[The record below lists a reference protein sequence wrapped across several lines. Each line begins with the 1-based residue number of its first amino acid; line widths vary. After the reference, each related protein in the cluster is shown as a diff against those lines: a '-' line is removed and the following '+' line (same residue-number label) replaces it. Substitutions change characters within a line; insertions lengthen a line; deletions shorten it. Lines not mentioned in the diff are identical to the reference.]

1 MRSTREAARLAEI
14 LADDYWSGRLGRSM
28 PGPATQAVWETMPE
42 VRAVEDLSG
51 EPGYRVRLF
60 LTFVCAVD
68 RMRNADRLWRDAAR
82 LFEAHPEVFWP
93 EHVIRTPRAD
103 LKATLS
109 RHRVSKFHG
118 PDTEGWLRIAHS
130 LATGAGPVCD
140 VIRQGRGD
148 AAAILRDLRRGD
160 QDGNR
165 FPLLRGKK
173 IGPMWLRIM
182 VAPGGAAVSRM
193 EVVPIAVDVQVRKA
207 TAALGVAYATDL
219 PTSTIQDAWRE
230 AVAAGDVPG
239 PPGLA
244 GTCAA
249 LDPALWSL
257 GRSGCSRCHKK
268 KLRVPI
274 SRACDSCVLPFPARR
289 EKRSAEGMGSRA
301 AGEESAED
309 FTGGAT
315 MTILD
320 RAERAMREAG
330 RPLGLSELARRM
342 SANGWTT
349 KAFDPPGNVGTSLAD
364 DVKTRTSRFRRVG
377 PGVYALKR
385 ARRRIPFIR

>member
-1 MRSTREAARLAEI
+1 MARSTREAARLAEI
-14 LADDYWSGRLGRSM
+14 IADDYWSGRLGNSM

-42 VRAVEDLSG
+42 VRALESLAG

-82 LFEAHPEVFWP
+82 LFEAHPEVFEP
-93 EHVIRTPRAD
+93 ESLVRTPMGD

-109 RHRVSKFHG
+109 HHHVSKFHE
-118 PDTEGWLRIAHS
+118 PDTAGWLRIGRT
-130 LATGAGPVCD
+130 LATGDGPVCRL
-140 VIRQGRGD
+140 IRRGHGD
-148 AAAILRDLRRGD
+148 ADAILRDLRSRD
-160 QDGNR
+160 RDGNR

-193 EVVPIAVDVQVRKA
+193 EVVPVAVDVQVRRA

-219 PTSTIQDAWRE
+219 SKSTIQDAWRE
-230 AVAAGDVPG
+230 AVAAGNVPG

-249 LDPALWSL
+249 LDPALWSF

-274 SRACDSCVLPFPARR
+274 SRACDSCVLPFPLDSPR
-289 EKRSAEGMGSRA
+289 GS
-301 AGEESAED
+301 
-309 FTGGAT
+309 GA
-315 MTILD
+315 
-320 RAERAMREAG
+320 
-330 RPLGLSELARRM
+330 
-342 SANGWTT
+342 
-349 KAFDPPGNVGTSLAD
+349 KAP
-364 DVKTRTSRFRRVG
+364 
-377 PGVYALKR
+377 
-385 ARRRIPFIR
+385 